1 MKNLF
6 SCLCL
11 ALFASLLSLASSCIQ
26 VQPAPPSG
34 NLVSNERYGRFSGVY
49 SARLGCNLLEADKAV
64 RAAAKSLI
72 LRQLSRDNQTSFIS
86 YEYKDVYEARIS
98 VVVKLDAQEQVTVEI
113 KFAKTGDKNFSQR
126 FLSAI
131 EEQIRAQE

>member
-1 MKNLF
+1 M
-6 SCLCL
+6 
-11 ALFASLLSLASSCIQ
+11 
-26 VQPAPPSG
+26 
-34 NLVSNERYGRFSGVY
+34 
-49 SARLGCNLLEADKAV
+49 
-64 RAAAKSLI
+64 RAGAKSLI